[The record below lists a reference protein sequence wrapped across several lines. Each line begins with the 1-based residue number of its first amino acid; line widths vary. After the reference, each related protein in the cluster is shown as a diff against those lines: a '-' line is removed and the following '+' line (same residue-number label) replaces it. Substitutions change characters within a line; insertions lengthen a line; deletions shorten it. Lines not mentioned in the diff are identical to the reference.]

1 MAVLVRWA
9 DLALTAGFPCLSKI
23 QTQSEILRSFNPN
36 IIFLY
41 LKNQI
46 NILTAERKMYR
57 LFYIKYLCGNSAMK
71 IKKCIDQEL
80 KSADNPCVLTNF
92 HKLLS
97 STYYSKNNFPFV
109 CRHILVSMGTWL
121 KKEYKSHTRIIRYCE
136 SESHTLIMFYKQHCK
151 WGTSLSFFEI
161 P

>member
-9 DLALTAGFPCLSKI
+9 DLALTAGFPCLSKQI

-46 NILTAERKMYR
+46 NILTAERKIYR
-57 LFYIKYLCGNSAMK
+57 LFYITLVSPLWQLNYMK

-80 KSADNPCVLTNF
+80 KSADNPWVLTNF

-121 KKEYKSHTRIIRYCE
+121 KKEYKSHTRIIKYYE
-136 SESHTLIMFYKQHCK
+136 SESHMQIRFQTKAHF
-151 WGTSLSFFEI
+151 SLNRM
-161 P
+161 